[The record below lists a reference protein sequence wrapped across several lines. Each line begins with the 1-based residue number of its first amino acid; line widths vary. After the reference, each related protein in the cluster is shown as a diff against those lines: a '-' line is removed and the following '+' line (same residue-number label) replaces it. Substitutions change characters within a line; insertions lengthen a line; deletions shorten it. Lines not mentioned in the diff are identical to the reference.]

1 MRVVQINCAASGST
15 GKIAKAIHYVL
26 LAQGDESYIFYGF
39 GGCDEKNVIRI
50 GNDFDLHLHAVLSRN
65 LGRQGYFSHAAT
77 NKLIRQIQSIDP
89 DVIHLHNLHGSYLN
103 LPMLFRFLRTSR
115 AKILITLHDCW
126 LFTGK
131 CAHFTEVN
139 CFRWKENCGQCP
151 NLSVYPRS
159 KVDTTE
165 QTLADKKKWL
175 SGFGERM
182 RIITVSNW
190 LCDTAKESF
199 LKQYPIQTIYN
210 GIDINIFKPVPGN
223 KIREKYGLQ
232 KNYIILGVAYHWG
245 ERKGLKEFLKLADQ
259 LDENEKIVLIGLTQE
274 QIADMPDQI
283 LGITKTESQ
292 QELVEW
298 YSAADVF
305 INPSKEETFG
315 LVTAEAMA
323 CGTPAIVYQS
333 TACAEVT
340 DDSCVV
346 MPADQNCYLRDAVN
360 EIKSRRKSNDCRQH
374 IIDSFSLNKMVEG
387 YLDAYKKD

>member
-15 GKIAKAIHYVL
+15 GKIAKAIHYAL
-26 LAQGDESYIFYGF
+26 LVQGDESYIFYGL
-39 GGCDEKNVIRI
+39 GRCGEKNMIRI
-50 GNDFDLHLHAVLSRN
+50 GNDFDLHMHAVLSRN
-65 LGRQGYFSHAAT
+65 LGRQGYFSHFAT
-77 NKLIRQIQSIDP
+77 KKLIRQIKSIDP

-103 LPMLFRFLRTSR
+103 LPMFFRFLRTSR

-131 CAHFTEVN
+131 CAYFTEVN
-139 CFRWKENCGQCP
+139 CFRWKEHCGQCP
-151 NLSVYPRS
+151 NLSAYPRS
-159 KVDTTE
+159 KVDTTKR
-165 QTLADKKKWL
+165 TLADKKKWL

-182 RIITVSNW
+182 HIITVSHW

-210 GIDINIFKPVPGN
+210 GIDTNIFKPVPDN
-223 KIREKYGLQ
+223 KIREKYGLE
-232 KNYIILGVAYHWG
+232 KKYIILGVAYHWD
-245 ERKGLKEFLKLADQ
+245 ERKGLREFLKLADQ
-259 LDENEKIVLIGLTQE
+259 LGESEKIVLIGLTSE
-274 QIADMPDQI
+274 QIAGMPDKI
-283 LGITKTESQ
+283 LGITKTENQ

-305 INPSKEETFG
+305 VNPSKEETFG

-323 CGTPAIVYQS
+323 CGTPAVVYRS

-340 DDSCVV
+340 DNSCAV
-346 MPADQNCYLRDAVN
+346 MPADQSCYLRDAVN
-360 EIKSRRKSNDCRQH
+360 EIKSRRESNNCRQH